1 MRTSTASAAT
11 FPASFLAQ
19 IQLLYIVPVLFRMQI
34 TCVSFVGDIWGF
46 FLSII
51 LTVFLSGLKMSKKL
65 YDIVSKVFNV
75 NLDRINDDSSP
86 ENLEEWD
93 SFNFYVLLD
102 EIENEFDVK
111 FDLDETLE
119 IKKIGDVKKLFVKYG
134 IRCE

>member
-1 MRTSTASAAT
+1 
-11 FPASFLAQ
+11 
-19 IQLLYIVPVLFRMQI
+19 
-34 TCVSFVGDIWGF
+34 
-46 FLSII
+46 
-51 LTVFLSGLKMSKKL
+51 MSKKL
-65 YDIVSKVFNV
+65 YDIISKVFNV

-111 FDLDETLE
+111 FDLDETLD
-119 IKKIGDVKKLFVKYG
+119 IKKIGDIKKLFVKYG

>member
-1 MRTSTASAAT
+1 
-11 FPASFLAQ
+11 
-19 IQLLYIVPVLFRMQI
+19 
-34 TCVSFVGDIWGF
+34 
-46 FLSII
+46 
-51 LTVFLSGLKMSKKL
+51 MSKKL

-75 NLDRINDDSSP
+75 NLDRINDDGSP

-102 EIENEFDVK
+102 EIENEFDIK

-119 IKKIGDVKKLFVKYG
+119 IKKIGDIKKLFVKYG

>member
-1 MRTSTASAAT
+1 
-11 FPASFLAQ
+11 
-19 IQLLYIVPVLFRMQI
+19 
-34 TCVSFVGDIWGF
+34 
-46 FLSII
+46 
-51 LTVFLSGLKMSKKL
+51 MSKKL

-111 FDLDETLE
+111 FDLNETLE
-119 IKKIGDVKKLFVKYG
+119 IKRIGDIKKLFVKHG

>member
-1 MRTSTASAAT
+1 
-11 FPASFLAQ
+11 
-19 IQLLYIVPVLFRMQI
+19 
-34 TCVSFVGDIWGF
+34 
-46 FLSII
+46 
-51 LTVFLSGLKMSKKL
+51 MSKKL

-75 NLDRINDDSSP
+75 NLDRINDDSNP

-119 IKKIGDVKKLFVKYG
+119 IKKIGDIKKLFVKYG